1 VHVCARMLGARATLL
16 AISRERTV
24 GIWDM
29 NSVRNRGRVSFPHHI
44 LEALEVEFVFTDAI

>member
-1 VHVCARMLGARATLL
+1 VHVCARMLGEWATLL

-44 LEALEVEFVFTDAI
+44 LEALEIEFVFTDAV